1 MNFKTNDKKL
11 KKILN
16 TRLKFYDGKMYIKF
30 YNKKE
35 TQQNHQTI
43 TKQASLFYHCILAII
58 LQSVS
63 KMRKEDD
70 DKYYPKIYLE
80 ECIYIENNLRKLAS
94 KEITNSNSEQS
105 IIV

>member
-35 TQQNHQTI
+35 TQQNHPRN
-43 TKQASLFYHCILAII
+43 TK
-58 LQSVS
+58 
-63 KMRKEDD
+63 
-70 DKYYPKIYLE
+70 
-80 ECIYIENNLRKLAS
+80 
-94 KEITNSNSEQS
+94 
-105 IIV
+105 